1 MLMSLPPNFGQA
13 FDLSSLGK
21 PAPAS
26 PPSPNIAVGKVVTKE
41 NLASDFVEL
50 SMAKPVVLL
59 CWTTRAPHSLDTL
72 AILDKLNKE
81 DGGSWELGSIDVD
94 AAPEVAGALQAR
106 TVPYAVALVGG
117 QPIPLFE
124 EAMAESDIKSVISK
138 LLTIAAEQG
147 IGEVPE
153 EKLEP
158 EETEALAALEAGD
171 LKRAEDAY
179 KRFLARMPANPYARL
194 GLAHTQLQLRIVN
207 LDPEKVLTKANT
219 DPLDIESALSA
230 ADMEVATGSVEP
242 AFIRLLALIKA
253 TSGNDRARVKDRLL
267 ELFSL
272 VDPADPRVIK
282 ARTEL
287 ANALF

>member
-1 MLMSLPPNFGQA
+1 MALPPNFGQA

-21 PAPAS
+21 PAPTA
-26 PPSPNIAVGKVVTKE
+26 PNIALGKVVTKE
-41 NLASDFVEL
+41 NLAADFVEL
-50 SMAKPVVLL
+50 SMTKPVVLL

-72 AILDKLNKE
+72 AILDKVNKE
-81 DGGSWELGSIDVD
+81 DDGKWELGSVDVD
-94 AAPEVAGALQAR
+94 SAPEVASALQAR

-124 EAMAESDIKSVISK
+124 EAMTESDIKSVITK

-158 EETEALAALEAGD
+158 EEAEALAALEAGD
-171 LKRAEDAY
+171 LIGAEDAY
-179 KRFLARMPANPYARL
+179 KRFLARKPQDPYAKL
-194 GLAHTQLQLRIVN
+194 GLAHTQLQLRIVGVD
-207 LDPEKVLTKANT
+207 LAAAIADAQAEPA
-219 DPLDIESALSA
+219 DIDRALRA
-230 ADMEVATGSVEP
+230 ADVEVATGSVEP
-242 AFIRLLALIKA
+242 AFIRLLALVKA
-253 TSGNDRARVKDRLL
+253 TSGDERTRVKDRLL

-282 ARTEL
+282 ARADL

>member
-1 MLMSLPPNFGQA
+1 LMSLPPNFGQA

-21 PAPAS
+21 PAPTA
-26 PPSPNIAVGKVVTKE
+26 PNIALGKTVTKE
-41 NLASDFVEL
+41 NLATDFVEL
-50 SMAKPVVLL
+50 SMTKPVVLL

-81 DGGSWELGSIDVD
+81 DEGKWELGSVDVD
-94 AAPEVAGALQAR
+94 SSPEVAGALQAR

-124 EAMAESDIKSVISK
+124 EAMTESDIKSVITK

-158 EETEALAALEAGD
+158 EEAEALAALEAGD
-171 LKRAEDAY
+171 LTGAEDAY
-179 KRFLARMPANPYARL
+179 KRFLARKPQDPYAKL
-194 GLAHTQLQLRIVN
+194 GLAHTQLQLRIVGV
-207 LDPEKVLTKANT
+207 DLTAAIADAQAN
-219 DPLDIESALSA
+219 PADIDRALLA
-230 ADMEVATGSVEP
+230 ADVEVATGTVEP

-253 TSGNDRARVKDRLL
+253 TSGDDRARVKDRLL

-282 ARTEL
+282 ARADL

>member
-1 MLMSLPPNFGQA
+1 MALPPNFGQA

-21 PAPAS
+21 PAPTA
-26 PPSPNIAVGKVVTKE
+26 PNIALGKAVTKE
-41 NLASDFVEL
+41 NLAADFVEL
-50 SMAKPVVLL
+50 SMTKPVVLL

-72 AILDKLNKE
+72 AILDKVNKE
-81 DGGSWELGSIDVD
+81 DDGKWELGSVDVD
-94 AAPEVAGALQAR
+94 SAPEVASALQAR

-124 EAMAESDIKSVISK
+124 EAMTESDIKSVITK

-158 EETEALAALEAGD
+158 EEAEALAALEAGD
-171 LKRAEDAY
+171 LIGAEDAY
-179 KRFLARMPANPYARL
+179 KRFLARKPQDPYAKL
-194 GLAHTQLQLRIVN
+194 GLAHTQLQLRIVGVD
-207 LDPEKVLTKANT
+207 LAAAIADAQADPA
-219 DPLDIESALSA
+219 DIDRALRA
-230 ADMEVATGSVEP
+230 ADVEVATGSVEP
-242 AFIRLLALIKA
+242 AFIRLLALVKA
-253 TSGNDRARVKDRLL
+253 TSGDERARVKDRLL

-282 ARTEL
+282 ARADL

>member
-1 MLMSLPPNFGQA
+1 MALPPNFGQA

-21 PAPAS
+21 PPATAPK
-26 PPSPNIAVGKVVTKE
+26 IDCGKEVTKE

-50 SMAKPVVLL
+50 SMSKPVILL
-59 CWTTRAPHSLDTL
+59 CWTSRSPQSLDVL

-81 DGGSWELGSIDVD
+81 DNQSWELGSVDIDRI
-94 AAPEVAGALQAR
+94 PEVANALQVR

-124 EAMAESDIKSVISK
+124 EPLNEDAIKSVISK

-147 IGEVPE
+147 IGSVPE

-158 EETEALAALEAGD
+158 EEVEALAALEAGE
-171 LKRAEDAY
+171 LLQAEDAY
-179 KRFLARMPANPYARL
+179 KRFIARKPQDPYAKL
-194 GLAHTQLQLRIVN
+194 GLAHTQLQIRIAG
-207 LDPEKVLTKANT
+207 LDPATVIATANAN
-219 DPLDIESALSA
+219 PHDIQIAMSC
-230 ADMEVATGSVEP
+230 ADIEVATGTVEP
-242 AFIRLLALIKA
+242 AFFRLLTLVKA
-253 TSGNDRARVKDRLL
+253 TTGDDRTAVKNRLL
-267 ELFSL
+267 DLFSL

-282 ARTEL
+282 ARAEL

>member
-1 MLMSLPPNFGQA
+1 MFVANPPNFGQA

-21 PAPAS
+21 PAPS
-26 PPSPNIAVGKVVTKE
+26 SPNIAVGKVVTKE
-41 NLASDFVEL
+41 NLASDFVEP
-50 SMAKPVVLL
+50 SMTKPVVLL
-59 CWTTRAPHSLDTL
+59 CWSTRAPQSLDTL
-72 AILDKLNKE
+72 AILDKLNQE
-81 DGGSWELGSIDVD
+81 DGETWELGSIDVD
-94 AAPEVAGALQAR
+94 AAPEVASALQAR

-124 EAMAESDIKSVISK
+124 EAMTESDIKSVIAK

-171 LKRAEDAY
+171 LVKAEDAY
-179 KRFLARMPANPYARL
+179 KRFLARMPSNPYAKL
-194 GLAHTQLQLRIVN
+194 GLAHTQLQIRIIN
-207 LDPEKVLTKANT
+207 LDPAQTIAVANS
-219 DPLDIESALSA
+219 DPLNIENALSA

-253 TSGNDRARVKDRLL
+253 TSGDERSRVKDRLL

-282 ARTEL
+282 ARADL

>member
-1 MLMSLPPNFGQA
+1 MALPPNFGQA

-21 PAPAS
+21 PAPIA
-26 PPSPNIAVGKVVTKE
+26 PNIALGKVVTKE
-41 NLASDFVEL
+41 NLATDFVEL
-50 SMAKPVVLL
+50 SMTKPVVLL

-81 DGGSWELGSIDVD
+81 DEGKWELGSVDVD
-94 AAPEVAGALQAR
+94 SASEVASALQAR
-106 TVPYAVALVGG
+106 TVPYAVALIGG

-124 EAMAESDIKSVISK
+124 EAMTESDIKSVITK

-147 IGEVPE
+147 IGEAPE

-158 EETEALAALEAGD
+158 EEAEALAALEAGD
-171 LKRAEDAY
+171 LHSAEDAY
-179 KRFLARMPANPYARL
+179 KRFLARKPQDPYAKL
-194 GLAHTQLQLRIVN
+194 GLAHTQLQIRIVGVDLAAAIAAAQATPADIN
-207 LDPEKVLTKANT
+207 L
-219 DPLDIESALSA
+219 ALLA
-230 ADMEVATGSVEP
+230 ADVEVATGSVEP
-242 AFIRLLALIKA
+242 AFIRLLALVKA
-253 TSGNDRARVKDRLL
+253 TSGDDRARVKDRLL

-282 ARTEL
+282 ARAEL

>member
-1 MLMSLPPNFGQA
+1 MALPPNLGQA

-21 PAPAS
+21 APVVT
-26 PPSPNIAVGKVVTKE
+26 PKIDCGKEVTKE

-50 SMAKPVVLL
+50 SMSKPVILL
-59 CWTTRAPHSLDTL
+59 CWTSQSPESLDLL

-81 DGGSWELGSIDVD
+81 ENDKWVLGSVDIDRV
-94 AAPEVAGALQAR
+94 PEVANALQVR

-124 EAMAESDIKSVISK
+124 EAINEDAVKSVIAK

-147 IGEVPE
+147 IGSAPE

-158 EETEALAALEAGD
+158 EEIEALAALEAGE
-171 LKRAEDAY
+171 LLQAEDAY
-179 KRFLARMPANPYARL
+179 KRFVARKPQDPYAKL
-194 GLAHTQLQLRIVN
+194 GLAHTQLQLRIAG
-207 LDPEKVLTKANT
+207 LDPVTVIA
-219 DPLDIESALSA
+219 A
-230 ADMEVATGSVEP
+230 ADANPQNIQVAMQCADIEVATGTVEP
-242 AFIRLLALIKA
+242 AFLRLLTLVKSTTGDERTTIK
-253 TSGNDRARVKDRLL
+253 NRLL
-267 ELFSL
+267 DLFSL

-282 ARTEL
+282 ARAEL

>member
-1 MLMSLPPNFGQA
+1 MALPPNFGQA

-21 PAPAS
+21 PAPTA
-26 PPSPNIAVGKVVTKE
+26 PNIALGKNVTKE
-41 NLASDFVEL
+41 NLATDFVEL
-50 SMAKPVVLL
+50 SMTKPVVLL

-72 AILDKLNKE
+72 AILDKLSKE
-81 DGGSWELGSIDVD
+81 DEGKWELGSVDVD
-94 AAPEVAGALQAR
+94 SAPEVASALQAR
-106 TVPYAVALVGG
+106 TVPYAVALIGG

-124 EAMAESDIKSVISK
+124 EALTESDIKSVITK

-158 EETEALAALEAGD
+158 EEAEALAALEAGD
-171 LKRAEDAY
+171 LLAAEDAY
-179 KRFLARMPANPYARL
+179 KRFLARKPQDPYAKL
-194 GLAHTQLQLRIVN
+194 GLAHTQLQIRIVGVDLAAAIAN
-207 LDPEKVLTKANT
+207 AQAHPTDLDR
-219 DPLDIESALSA
+219 ALLA
-230 ADMEVATGSVEP
+230 ADVEVATGSVEP
-242 AFIRLLALIKA
+242 AFIRLLALVKS
-253 TSGNDRARVKDRLL
+253 TSGEERTRVKDRLL

-282 ARTEL
+282 ARAEL

>member
-1 MLMSLPPNFGQA
+1 MALPPNFGQA

-21 PAPAS
+21 PPATAPK
-26 PPSPNIAVGKVVTKE
+26 IDCGKEVTKE

-50 SMAKPVVLL
+50 SMSKPVILL
-59 CWTTRAPHSLDTL
+59 CWTSRSPQSLDVL

-81 DGGSWELGSIDVD
+81 DNQSWELGSVDIDRI
-94 AAPEVAGALQAR
+94 PEVANALQVR

-124 EAMAESDIKSVISK
+124 EPLNEEAIKSVISK

-147 IGEVPE
+147 IGSVPE

-158 EETEALAALEAGD
+158 EEVEALAALEAGE
-171 LKRAEDAY
+171 LLQAEDAY
-179 KRFLARMPANPYARL
+179 KRFIARKPQDPYAKL
-194 GLAHTQLQLRIVN
+194 GLAHTQLQIRIAG
-207 LDPEKVLTKANT
+207 LDPATVIATANAN
-219 DPLDIESALSA
+219 PHDIQIAMSC
-230 ADMEVATGSVEP
+230 ADIEVATGTVEP
-242 AFIRLLALIKA
+242 AFFRLLTLVKA
-253 TSGNDRARVKDRLL
+253 TTGDDRTAVKNRLL
-267 ELFSL
+267 DLFSL

-282 ARTEL
+282 ARAEL

>member
-1 MLMSLPPNFGQA
+1 MLMALPPNFGQA

-21 PAPAS
+21 PAPTA
-26 PPSPNIAVGKVVTKE
+26 PNVALGKTVTKE
-41 NLASDFVEL
+41 NLATEFVEL
-50 SMAKPVVLL
+50 SMSKPVVLL

-72 AILDKLNKE
+72 AILDKLNHE
-81 DGGSWELGSIDVD
+81 DDGKWELGSVDVD
-94 AAPEVAGALQAR
+94 SSPEVAGALQAR

-124 EAMAESDIKSVISK
+124 EAMTERDIKSVIAK

-158 EETEALAALEAGD
+158 EEAEALAALEAGD
-171 LKRAEDAY
+171 LSGAEDAY
-179 KRFLARMPANPYARL
+179 KRFLARKPQDPYAKL
-194 GLAHTQLQLRIVN
+194 GLAHTQLQLRIVGVD
-207 LDPEKVLTKANT
+207 LAATIADAQAN
-219 DPLDIESALSA
+219 PADIDRALRA
-230 ADMEVATGSVEP
+230 ADVEVATGSVEP

-253 TSGNDRARVKDRLL
+253 TSGDERARVKNRLL

-282 ARTEL
+282 ARADL